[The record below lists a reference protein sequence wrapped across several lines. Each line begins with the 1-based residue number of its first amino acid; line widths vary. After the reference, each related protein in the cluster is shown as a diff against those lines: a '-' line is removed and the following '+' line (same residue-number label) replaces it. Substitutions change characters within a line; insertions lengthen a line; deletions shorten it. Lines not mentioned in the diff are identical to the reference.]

1 MTGMQA
7 YRRRAAATERMVD
20 AAVAEVKA
28 EQHSSWEAQK
38 AARRE
43 AEATRRR
50 FTRDELAGAGLVRDI
65 YGWSRVVRLN
75 EKTITVAADFGTRK
89 IRFDR
94 VLEVR
99 S

>member
-7 YRRRAAATERMVD
+7 HRRRAAETERMVD

-28 EQHSSWEAQK
+28 QQHQSWEAQK

-43 AEATRRR
+43 AESTRRR
-50 FTRDELAGAGLVRDI
+50 FTRDELVDALLVRDM
-65 YGWSRVVRLN
+65 YGWASVVRVN
-75 EKTITVAADFGTRK
+75 TTTVTVNADFGTRK

-99 S
+99 A

>member
-7 YRRRAAATERMVD
+7 HRRRAAATERMVD

-28 EQHSSWEAQK
+28 ERAADW
-38 AARRE
+38 AARAAAHRE
-43 AEATRRR
+43 AEAARHRY
-50 FTRDELAGAGLVRDI
+50 TRDELVDALLVRDM
-65 YGWSRVVRLN
+65 YGWASVVRVN
-75 EKTITVAADFGTRK
+75 TTTVTVNADFGTRK